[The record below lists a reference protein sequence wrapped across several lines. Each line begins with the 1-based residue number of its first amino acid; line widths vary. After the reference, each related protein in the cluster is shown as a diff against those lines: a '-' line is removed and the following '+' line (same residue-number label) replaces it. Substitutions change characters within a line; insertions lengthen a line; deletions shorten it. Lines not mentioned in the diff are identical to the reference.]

1 VTISRTSA
9 LSRPMLDPGEEAK
22 LLQRV
27 KDTNDLAAET
37 RIVESYY
44 RVCFSTAAAYSK
56 NPADIEELAQ
66 EAYFGLRRAIHK
78 YDPSRG
84 TKFSTYIRDWLRS
97 HISAASARTIS
108 PISIPPRLYIDAK
121 MNRLDSKKNA
131 SALNAVSP
139 VFELDAPIMHE
150 EGSESE
156 QSRLVDT
163 SPNPEEVAIS
173 VSSQKHAKS
182 LIALGMEK
190 LTDRERHIITR
201 RRLNEYPD
209 TLEEIGFDLGITR
222 ERVRQIEIEAVAKM
236 AALLWSLPGDQ
247 RLL

>member
-1 VTISRTSA
+1 MTISRTSA
-9 LSRPMLDPGEEAK
+9 LSRPMLDPEEEAK
-22 LLQRV
+22 LIQRV
-27 KDTNDLAAET
+27 KDNNDIHAET

-44 RVCFSTAAAYSK
+44 RVCFSTAANYSK

-78 YDPSRG
+78 YDPTRG

-97 HISAASARTIS
+97 HISAASSKTMSA
-108 PISIPPRLYIDAK
+108 ISIPSRLYIDAK
-121 MNRLDSKKNA
+121 MSRLDSTKNA

-139 VFELDAPIMHE
+139 VLELDAPIMQE

-156 QSRLVDT
+156 QARLVDN
-163 SPNPEEVAIS
+163 SPNPEEIAITA
-173 VSSQKHAKS
+173 SSQKHAKS

-190 LTDRERHIITR
+190 LTDRERLIIAR

-209 TLEEIGFDLGITR
+209 TLEEIGLDLGITR
-222 ERVRQIEIEAVAKM
+222 ERVRQIEIEAIKKM

>member
-1 VTISRTSA
+1 MTISRTSA
-9 LSRPMLDPGEEAK
+9 LSRPMLDPEEEAK
-22 LLQRV
+22 LIQKV
-27 KDTNDLAAET
+27 KDTNDLVAET

-44 RVCFSTAAAYSK
+44 RVCFSTAAHYSK

-78 YDPSRG
+78 YDPTRG

-97 HISAASARTIS
+97 HISAASSKTMS

-121 MNRLDSKKNA
+121 MNRLDSKKHA

-139 VFELDAPIMHE
+139 ALELDAPIMQE
-150 EGSESE
+150 EGGESK
-156 QSRLVDT
+156 QTRLVDT
-163 SPNPEEVAIS
+163 SPNPEENAIS
-173 VSSQKHAKS
+173 VSSRQHAKS

-190 LTDRERHIITR
+190 LTDRERHIIAR
-201 RRLNEYPD
+201 RRLSEHPD

-222 ERVRQIEIEAVAKM
+222 ERVRQIEIEAVGKM
-236 AALLWSLPGDQ
+236 AAILATLPGDQ